1 MSKRN
6 IYKFIAVGVSLTAG
20 LVGCTAETTAPGV
33 ETGLGSTTEALSSR
47 SALGKAKPQRPKAK
61 HRLVVKFSDDMR
73 ARANANGS
81 VHSDVS
87 SPMAQSNASAVSQI
101 AQPFGMRFSQL
112 IQLPEQRLET
122 LRSRAALA
130 SKTEQPDLA
139 GILVAEVPEASLQ
152 AAADALHASP
162 LTEFVYFQELTPP
175 PPQACIDIA
184 PATPSYT
191 NLQGYRG
198 PNPGVNMTAAWALGS
213 ARGAG
218 IKIADCEY
226 GYHPSHEDLCGVIM
240 EPGQTVSPFVAENG
254 WDHHGTAVLG
264 ELIGRDNGY
273 GCTGLAPDAQ
283 PYFFPESTVEEGG
296 RRVTAIANAIATVDA
311 GDVVLLEMQ
320 TGING
325 GDYGPAELDPAVW
338 LVVKSGTDAG
348 VIVVAAAGNGA
359 QNLDSSFY
367 DEYRS
372 RGDSGA
378 IIVGA
383 GTANTAHQPLG
394 FSTYGN
400 RVNVQGW
407 GESVVSTGYGDLAQ
421 HGGDVNQSY
430 TSFFSGTSSASP
442 IVAASVASV
451 QSYAVTSLGRRL
463 TPLEMRN
470 LLIET
475 GTPQGAGV
483 HIGPLPN
490 VAAAIQQLSSGSG
503 ATYPAENATRA
514 GGAILE
520 TTNSGFL
527 GTAYVNFPANGGTL
541 TFSNVAGNGG
551 GAHNLAIRY
560 ANGGA
565 TSRTGNIIVNGVSST
580 ITFPPTGGWT
590 VWQTLTRSVT
600 LANSTTNTIQLAST
614 GADLGNVDQITL
626 TRVVA
631 TADTYQAESY
641 PIAGAGTVLETTHT
655 GYLGTGYVNMGA
667 NGGTLTFTGV
677 DGNGGG
683 SKTLAV
689 RYALSGTASRTGNIV
704 INGLSTPLTMP
715 PTGAWTT
722 WSTLNVTITLNNNTS
737 NTIRFATTGNDFGN
751 IDQITVP

>member
-1 MSKRN
+1 MSKSN
-6 IYKFIAVGVSLTAG
+6 VYQLIAVSMSLTAA
-20 LVGCTAETTAPGV
+20 LVGCAADPTAPEV
-33 ETGLGSTTEALSSR
+33 EPSLGSTTEALSSR
-47 SALGKAKPQRPKAK
+47 SALSKPKPQRPKGK
-61 HRLVVKFSDDMR
+61 HRLVVKFTDDLRVR
-73 ARANANGS
+73 ATANGGVQS
-81 VHSDVS
+81 AVS
-87 SPMAQSNASAVSQI
+87 SVSAQNGISAVSQM
-101 AQPFGMRFSQL
+101 AQPFGMHFSPL

-122 LRSRAALA
+122 LRTRAALA
-130 SKTEQPDLA
+130 SKEEQPDLA
-139 GILVAEVPEASLQ
+139 GILVADVPETSLQ

-162 LTEFVYFQELTPP
+162 LTELVYFQELTPP

-191 NLQGYRG
+191 SLQGYRG
-198 PNPGVNMTAAWALGS
+198 PNPGVNMTAAWAIGP

-226 GYHPSHEDLCGVIM
+226 GYKTAHEDLCGVIM
-240 EPGQTVSPFVAENG
+240 EPGQTPSPFVAENG

-320 TGING
+320 AGING
-325 GDYGPAELDPAVW
+325 GGYGPAELDPAVW

-359 QNLDSSFY
+359 QDLDSSFY

-383 GTANTAHQPLG
+383 GSANTAHQPLG
-394 FSTYGN
+394 FSTYGS

-421 HGGDVNQSY
+421 LGGDVNQSY
-430 TSFFSGTSSASP
+430 TSFFNGTSSASP

-451 QSYAVTSLGRRL
+451 QGYAASSLGRRL
-463 TPLEMRN
+463 TPQEMRN

-490 VAAAIQQLSSGSG
+490 VAAAIQQLSSSS
-503 ATYPAENATRA
+503 ATTYPAENATRA

-527 GTAYVNFPANGGTL
+527 GTGYVNFPANGGTL
-541 TFSNVAGNGG
+541 TFSNVSGNSG
-551 GAHNLAIRY
+551 GAHNLSIRY
-560 ANGGA
+560 ANGG
-565 TSRTGNIIVNGVSST
+565 TTGRTGNIVVNGVSST

-590 VWQTLTRSVT
+590 VWQSITRSVT
-600 LANSTTNTIQLAST
+600 LANSSTNTIQLAST

-626 TRVVA
+626 SPVA
-631 TADTYQAESY
+631 TADIYQAENY
-641 PIAGAGTVLETTHT
+641 PIAGAGTVVETIHA
-655 GYLGTGYVNMGA
+655 GYLGTAYVNMGLS
-667 NGGTLTFTGV
+667 GGTLTFSSI

-683 SKTLAV
+683 NKTLAV

-704 INGLSTPLTMP
+704 VNGVSTPLTMP
-715 PTGAWTT
+715 ATGAWTT
-722 WSTLNVTITLNNNTS
+722 WSTLNVPITLNNNTS